1 LVADRKGDFRR
12 NAPKQPA
19 WGERR
24 EPLDREK
31 KRKDS
36 EGRRKA
42 YSAVASDEP
51 EKAATI
57 AGEMTIITKTAP
69 IKRSCMEVI
78 LLGEGLTSPV
88 HMMMMP

>member
-1 LVADRKGDFRR
+1 MGRG
-12 NAPKQPA
+12 
-19 WGERR
+19 R
-24 EPLDREK
+24 EPVDREK

-42 YSAVASDEP
+42 YSAAASEDP

-78 LLGEGLTSPV
+78 LLGGGPYLACPRDDDALSNAVTK
-88 HMMMMP
+88 